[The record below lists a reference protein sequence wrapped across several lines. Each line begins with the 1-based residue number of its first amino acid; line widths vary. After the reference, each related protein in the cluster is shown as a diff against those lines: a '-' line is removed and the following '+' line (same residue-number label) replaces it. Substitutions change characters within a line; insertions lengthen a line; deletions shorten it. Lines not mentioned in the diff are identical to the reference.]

1 MSVADEK
8 DKAPRRQGS
17 TLAEPFAP
25 RTPMTVEGGDALDL
39 YVRQITRNL
48 NDLEEQVLLLREAC
62 AEHEKLLRE
71 AE

>member
-1 MSVADEK
+1 MSVTDEK
-8 DKAPRRQGS
+8 NKASRRQGS

-25 RTPMTVEGGDALDL
+25 RTHMTVEGGDALDL

-71 AE
+71 IE

>member
-17 TLAEPFAP
+17 LAEPSAP